1 MTQRTLD
8 SRAPLASLLIA
19 CAALGCNDQRLR
31 ELGYTSNPVTASA
44 GDDYEEP
51 SCDRTFIDAD
61 ALLDAVASDVTA
73 APAESRPFLR
83 YLSLAGHADAGACP
97 EELSRNRLGVV
108 RLLNAVSRGPVTV
121 APRVTGPA
129 DSVIAIDLRD
139 YGFTSPIV
147 VEGTAYADG
156 WEALIGESPFA
167 VELAGEQAT
176 PVALATGTRVPVL
189 GSDAFLLA
197 ASNGPLYYALLGVP
211 ATLGELRASLGLESE
226 LDPAASG
233 ALRTAVQFS
242 RILRPAGNLRVL
254 DRYTIANG
262 IYWEATAI
270 DAGLF
275 LSDPLHAQPDAQ
287 RLIMYSLPNDI
298 FAFAIYDAE
307 GQRRE
312 SAELVIDSNR
322 DDFIAHA
329 FDSCSNCHWNGA
341 IPGTEAAR
349 DIILSHA
356 DQFEPD
362 VVAAYRAAPS
372 DAERLE
378 LFSADSVPYQRAMSS
393 IGFEAEL
400 GVADPFSA
408 RFLIAVAD
416 VDLDSA
422 AADLLV
428 TPEVLRARLDELP
441 PEMQI
446 LGFDLNFARA
456 RFGEL
461 YRSAYCVLHAE
472 DANPPAAAACATP

>member
-8 SRAPLASLLIA
+8 SKGALLSVLIA

-31 ELGYTSNPVTASA
+31 ELGYTSNPVTASG

-61 ALLDAVASDVTA
+61 TVLDAVAADVAA
-73 APAESRPFLR
+73 APAESRPYLR
-83 YLSLAGHADAGACP
+83 YLSLASHADAGACP
-97 EELSRNRLGVV
+97 EDLARNRLGVV
-108 RLLNAVSRGPVTV
+108 RLLNAVSRGPVAV
-121 APRVTGPA
+121 APRVVGPA
-129 DSVIAIDLRD
+129 DSVIAIDVRD
-139 YGFTSPIV
+139 FGLTSAV
-147 VEGTAYADG
+147 DVAGASYADG

-167 VELAGEQAT
+167 VELAGEQAAA
-176 PVALATGTRVPVL
+176 VAAATGTRVPVL
-189 GSDAFLLA
+189 SSDAFLLA
-197 ASNGPLYYALLGVP
+197 ASNGPFYYALLGVP
-211 ATLGELRASLGLESE
+211 ATLGELRASLGLPSE

-242 RILRPAGNLRVL
+242 RILRSAGNLRVL
-254 DRYTIANG
+254 DRYTTTNG
-262 IYWEATAI
+262 SYWEATAI
-270 DAGLF
+270 DSGLF

-287 RLIMYSLPNDI
+287 RLIMYSLPNQM

-312 SAELVIDSNR
+312 SGELVIDSNR
-322 DDFIAHA
+322 DDFIAHV

-349 DIILSHA
+349 DIVLSHA

-378 LFSADSVPYQRAMSS
+378 LFSADSAPYQQALAS
-393 IGFEAEL
+393 IGFEAAL
-400 GVADPFSA
+400 GGADPFSA
-408 RFLIAVAD
+408 RFLVVVAD

-428 TPEVLRARLDELP
+428 TPEVLRARLGELP
-441 PEMQI
+441 FGMRI
-446 LGFDLNFARA
+446 LGLDLNVSRQ
-456 RFGEL
+456 RFSEL
-461 YRSAYCVLHAE
+461 YRSAYCVLHAD
-472 DANPPAAAACATP
+472 DANPPAAAACAAP